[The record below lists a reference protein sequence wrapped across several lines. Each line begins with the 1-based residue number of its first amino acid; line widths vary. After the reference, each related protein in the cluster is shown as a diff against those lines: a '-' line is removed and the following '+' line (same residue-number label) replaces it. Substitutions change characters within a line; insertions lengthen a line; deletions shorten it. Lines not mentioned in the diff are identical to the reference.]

1 MSHEW
6 MTKAEVAEML
16 RVTPRTVENYVKR
29 GDLKAPSRVGGRV
42 LWQRATIQASLGVSS
57 PAHACLPTPA
67 GAVC

>member
-16 RVTPRTVENYVKR
+16 RVTPRTIENYVKR
-29 GDLKAPSRVGGRV
+29 GDLQAPARVGGRV
-42 LWQRATIQASLGVSS
+42 LWQRATIQACLGGESLV
-57 PAHACLPTPA
+57 AACAAVPV